1 MIVTRSQTF
10 RNTSSENRELSDN
23 EIETSFPELL
33 TREQMTD
40 LDNDDLSNRQHGNE
54 RDVIDQRFCNG
65 YEYSTFSIR

>member
-1 MIVTRSQTF
+1 MIVTRSQTY

-54 RDVIDQRFCNG
+54 RDVIDQRF
-65 YEYSTFSIR
+65 